1 MVRRTRAY
9 FTQRD
14 LHDMHQHK
22 DGSRKRG
29 QCLYLITEPL
39 NSVTTIGI
47 KVDQRA
53 LRDKIK
59 ELLQLHVTKRNKVE
73 CSSGISPKHTELDDL
88 LQEICERKKES
99 EATYHKQSSEKANQ
113 IYKKKEAAEDTRTKS
128 LERLSETPKRK
139 AQDTVS
145 SCSSHNEKRR

>member
-9 FTQRD
+9 FTQRY

-88 LQEICERKKES
+88 LQEICEREKES

-128 LERLSETPKRK
+128 LERLSETTKRE

>member
-9 FTQRD
+9 FTQRY

-128 LERLSETPKRK
+128 LERLSETPKRE

>member
-9 FTQRD
+9 FTQRY

-59 ELLQLHVTKRNKVE
+59 ELFQLHVTKRNKVE

-113 IYKKKEAAEDTRTKS
+113 IYKEKEAAEDTRTKS
-128 LERLSETPKRK
+128 LERLSETPKRE

>member
-9 FTQRD
+9 FTQRY

-59 ELLQLHVTKRNKVE
+59 ELFQLHVTKRNKVE

-113 IYKKKEAAEDTRTKS
+113 ICKEKEAAEDTRTKS
-128 LERLSETPKRK
+128 LERLSETPKRE

>member
-9 FTQRD
+9 FTQRY

-113 IYKKKEAAEDTRTKS
+113 IYKKKEAAEETRTKS
-128 LERLSETPKRK
+128 LERLSETPKRE

>member
-9 FTQRD
+9 FTQRY

-59 ELLQLHVTKRNKVE
+59 ELFQLHVTKRNKVE

-88 LQEICERKKES
+88 LQEICEREKES

-113 IYKKKEAAEDTRTKS
+113 IYKEKEAAEDTRTKS
-128 LERLSETPKRK
+128 LERLSETPKRE

>member
-9 FTQRD
+9 FTQRY

-113 IYKKKEAAEDTRTKS
+113 IYKEKEAAEDTRTKS
-128 LERLSETPKRK
+128 LERLSETPKRE